1 MIIKNKKIEE
11 KKNRNRIKISML
23 SLHATV
29 NEIYVFL
36 ECFYIKTFL
45 IFKRWRR

>member
-11 KKNRNRIKISML
+11 KKNKNRIKISML
-23 SLHATV
+23 SLHANV

-36 ECFYIKTFL
+36 EYFYIKTFL